1 MRPSISSEWVNK
13 SARII
18 EKENINLFQVLSEY
32 DMRGTGY
39 INIRE
44 LIRGF
49 EKIRIILT
57 EEDKNSLR
65 KYLMM
70 SGINENKIDI
80 KNFAQNFGKT
90 TMYDNLCANSNSKF
104 SNSKVSMSHSRN
116 ITNENLQQNSS
127 NGFKGY
133 KNNSNANSNNF
144 GDTIPKNLT
153 YPQMN
158 PIINNEQGYQ
168 TRYN

>member
-1 MRPSISSEWVNK
+1 MIGSI
-13 SARII
+13 
-18 EKENINLFQVLSEY
+18 NINLFQVLSEI
-32 DMRGTGY
+32 DIRGTGY
-39 INIRE
+39 LNIRE

-49 EKIRIILT
+49 EKIKIILT
-57 EEDKNSLR
+57 EEDKNSLK

-90 TMYDNLCANSNSKF
+90 CMYDNPCGNSNSKYSNSSRNF
-104 SNSKVSMSHSRN
+104 SNSKRN
-116 ITNENLQQNSS
+116 EFNINNENYPQNSS

-133 KNNSNANSNNF
+133 NTNSNNF
-144 GDTIPKNLT
+144 GDTIPKNMT